1 MPQKMPAS
9 DIFFNASNRFD
20 EGHTPG
26 STILLSLS
34 LQAVMVIFTIVGE
47 CLLILLN
54 KSISLVIKSL
64 LVAIATPK

>member
-47 CLLILLN
+47 CLLILKTNNFL
-54 KSISLVIKSL
+54 KDYTGLTSPLY
-64 LVAIATPK
+64 